1 LADVRILIIDD
12 DEATQSAMRH
22 VLDSEGWKF
31 KIQPLASETLNDLAT
46 GDWSLLLVN
55 VALSGLSGPL
65 FATLRDLSQ
74 ATAVEGGKRRV
85 RVLFLVPELL
95 AGHAQGWLENERL
108 PYVIKPV
115 NLHDFLDKVSD
126 LLMENQSI
134 ERPIRQVRPEFKAS
148 DRRGRDRRKSS
159 DRRSS
164 PMFAARDDY
173 SYSDEE
179 LSEFESQEK
188 EQSKRRYKPP
198 TDLGTPKDRQ

>member
-1 LADVRILIIDD
+1 MADVRILIIDD

-74 ATAVEGGKRRV
+74 ATAVEDGKRRV

-95 AGHAQGWLENERL
+95 AGHAQAWLENERL

-188 EQSKRRYKPP
+188 EQGKRRYKPP